1 MKVERKTVV
10 PLSEQLL
17 LELETVRR
25 EAINN
30 GQEIKPTEEEA
41 KNGWTT
47 DSLTRYLKDRYAAQ
61 SLRIDVHSLSRRVA
75 KRPHSQNHKYNPLR
89 WR

>member
-1 MKVERKTVV
+1 MEVERKTVV

-17 LELETVRR
+17 MELETVRR
-25 EAINN
+25 EAIQN
-30 GQEIKPTEEEA
+30 GQDIIPTSEEA

-47 DSLTRYLKDRYAAQ
+47 EALTRYLKDRYAAQ
-61 SLRIDVHSLSRRVA
+61 ALRIDVHSLARRVA
-75 KRPHSQNHKYNPLR
+75 KRPNSQNHKYNPLR